1 MSRYR
6 RYRKYRSRGM
16 TEQEK
21 FQWGLATAVFII
33 AFIFYFIGGYFSN
46 CIFEWPPRWDVKT
59 CFSEQINP
67 AKDKA
72 AEKAANFVP

>member
-6 RYRKYRSRGM
+6 RYRKYRSRGI

-21 FQWGLATAVFII
+21 FQWGLAIVIFII
-33 AFIFYFIGGYFSN
+33 AFIFYFVGSYFSN

-59 CFSEQINP
+59 CFNEQINP
-67 AKDKA
+67 AKEKA

>member
-1 MSRYR
+1 MKKR
-6 RYRKYRSRGM
+6 RNTKL
-16 TEQEK
+16 TKKE
-21 FQWGLATAVFII
+21 FQWLITITVFII
-33 AFIFYFIGGYFSN
+33 AFIFYFTKGYLSN
-46 CIFEWPPRWDVKT
+46 CIFEWPPRWDVKV